1 MQIVEIDEKHQN
13 IKVAIP
19 LTEQTGKAR
28 VKNRDIWYGY
38 GYPVA
43 TRQTEF
49 SNKFYI
55 EWQIGYDVVIKEKK
69 KLALTT
75 LKKYTF
81 TGANGKDKALYELS
95 EYLYYFC
102 KMHIITKDEIKKLL
116 DDIKNINNDKL
127 IEQNLDLSVQRCHPV
142 EYELEGISFQKS
154 IVQYPLLLYK
164 LSSFEV
170 LVEII
175 IKEKQKAVGLQPML
189 YVCFPVTKL
198 QTDKEPLIGRCAE
211 KKETAYLILDKN
223 HKEFVLQTFKIFAL
237 LSQSHKSDVISI
249 ISLILEQ

>member
-1 MQIVEIDEKHQN
+1 MPAQHF
-13 IKVAIP
+13 
-19 LTEQTGKAR
+19 
-28 VKNRDIWYGY
+28 
-38 GYPVA
+38 PVA
-43 TRQTEF
+43 DFYQNHCKRGIQIIGLSIIKTIFISIINHEKAVKAG
-49 SNKFYI
+49 KFVI
-55 EWQIGYDVVIKEKK
+55 INFFCQFNGLRTLITLLPVIKK
-69 KLALTT
+69 
-75 LKKYTF
+75 
-81 TGANGKDKALYELS
+81 
-95 EYLYYFC
+95 
-102 KMHIITKDEIKKLL
+102 
-116 DDIKNINNDKL
+116 INNDKL

-198 QTDKEPLIGRCAE
+198 QTAKEPLIGRCAE

-249 ISLILEQ
+249 ISLILK